1 MTDSFIQ
8 PTGVTMDPSLAA
20 FVRQFTGVVAAALA
34 PVILVAF
41 MCIPYTLGRH
51 PGEAVDPAQAAR
63 RHMT

>member
-1 MTDSFIQ
+1 
-8 PTGVTMDPSLAA
+8 MDPSLAA